1 MIKIKNLSPIVA
13 KCQVK
18 EINKVKEEP
27 FSLKKKDT
35 ERSIGSLIIEWDR
48 VICVWFDSLHFSLFD
63 SIDSHL
69 WFFFIKDQSK
79 SLLSLPNGSDL
90 TLKPIEVYE
99 MPVRLMANEE
109 GALLSHLEVIIE
121 DGKTM

>member
-35 ERSIGSLIIEWDR
+35 EQSIGSLIIE
-48 VICVWFDSLHFSLFD
+48 
-63 SIDSHL
+63 
-69 WFFFIKDQSK
+69 
-79 SLLSLPNGSDL
+79 
-90 TLKPIEVYE
+90 
-99 MPVRLMANEE
+99 
-109 GALLSHLEVIIE
+109 
-121 DGKTM
+121 

>member
-18 EINKVKEEP
+18 EINKVKEET

-35 ERSIGSLIIEWDR
+35 EQSIGSLIIEWDC
-48 VICVWFDSLHFSLFD
+48 VICVWIDSLLFSFFD

-99 MPVRLMANEE
+99 MPVRLIANEE